1 MVKVR
6 DGSWRMCA
14 CVELKLYQNLTDSTY
29 TNAPWF
35 SDNHSLVCKSE
46 TSAARLPS
54 KMSNAACICKATF
67 SCCWCFWFM
76 NLTVVIRES
85 CAQHVCGVCQVLQW
99 LWFHFLARMSR
110 TGHLCGTDENR
121 QLYSL
126 LMMPS
131 KRKANLPKPLH
142 AACVLAAD
150 MNECMSRL
158 VGCKACMRI
167 FSILSIP
174 SFLHLLLCIFSLHSV
189 SKWTF
194 RCPLPTPP
202 LWPATG
208 QRGAEVPLRCRLTCT
223 NTTVCFICLCWFCFT
238 LYWATLQSAH
248 PGGPW
253 AVGGPRGWRRHAEQ
267 TSIAT
272 FLPHCPAARQL
283 AFTGCVAHFKPCFS
297 ARKISIN
304 CCQCHLCSLL
314 ISVFAGYFN
323 KSGGLSVER
332 TSVVYKH

>member
-1 MVKVR
+1 
-6 DGSWRMCA
+6 
-14 CVELKLYQNLTDSTY
+14 
-29 TNAPWF
+29 
-35 SDNHSLVCKSE
+35 
-46 TSAARLPS
+46 
-54 KMSNAACICKATF
+54 
-67 SCCWCFWFM
+67 
-76 NLTVVIRES
+76 
-85 CAQHVCGVCQVLQW
+85 
-99 LWFHFLARMSR
+99 
-110 TGHLCGTDENR
+110 
-121 QLYSL
+121 
-126 LMMPS
+126 
-131 KRKANLPKPLH
+131 
-142 AACVLAAD
+142 
-150 MNECMSRL
+150 
-158 VGCKACMRI
+158 MRI
-167 FSILSIP
+167 FPILSIS

-194 RCPLPTPP
+194 WSQPITTT
-202 LWPATG
+202 TG
-208 QRGAEVPLRCRLTCT
+208 QRGTEVPLRCFLTCT

-297 ARKISIN
+297 ACKISIN

-332 TSVVYKH
+332 TIGENLSPNFCFAYYKFSLQTLEV